1 MKLAKFV
8 VMGFLVAACS
18 GASSLALAQSKEV
31 SEIKITRQFGLAFV
45 PLMVMEHEKLIEKH
59 AQKLGLP
66 DLKATFP
73 QLQSTGGITD
83 ALLAGQVDF
92 APNGAPS
99 LLTIWSRT
107 RGTPNEVRGVIGI
120 NQIPFWLNVNR
131 PEIKSI
137 RDFTE
142 KDKIAVTA
150 IKVSVPAIVLQMAAE
165 KEWGRE
171 NYARLDSLTVSMSH
185 PDGMIAFLS
194 KQEITAHFTSPPFM
208 HQELAKPG
216 IRRLLSS
223 DDVLGGP
230 TVGSIMM
237 TTNKFR
243 EANPRAFQT
252 FVAATME
259 AIDFVNSDKRRAAE
273 IYLKISGDKKNSV
286 DEIERQLNDPN
297 FSFTATPRNFM
308 KYAEFMHRIGTLKVL
323 PASWKDVFFPEIHK
337 LPGS

>member
-8 VMGFLVAACS
+8 VMGFLTAACS
-18 GASSLALAQSKEV
+18 GAASAALAQSKEV

-66 DLKATFP
+66 GLKAVFP
-73 QLQSTGGITD
+73 QLQSTQGIND

-142 KDKIAVTA
+142 KDKIVVTA
-150 IKVSVPAIVLQMAAE
+150 IKVSVPAIILQMAAE

-171 NYARLDSLTVSMSH
+171 NYAKLDSLTVSMSH
-185 PDGMIAFLS
+185 PDGMVAFLS
-194 KQEITAHFTSPPFM
+194 KREITAHFTSPPFM
-208 HQELAKPG
+208 HQELKYPG
-216 IRRLLSS
+216 IRRLMSS

-237 TTNKFR
+237 TTSKFR

-286 DEIERQLNDPN
+286 DEIERQLKDPN
-297 FSFTATPRNFM
+297 FAFIATPRNFM

-323 PASWKDVFFPEIHK
+323 PSSWKDVFFPEIHK
-337 LPGS
+337 MPGS